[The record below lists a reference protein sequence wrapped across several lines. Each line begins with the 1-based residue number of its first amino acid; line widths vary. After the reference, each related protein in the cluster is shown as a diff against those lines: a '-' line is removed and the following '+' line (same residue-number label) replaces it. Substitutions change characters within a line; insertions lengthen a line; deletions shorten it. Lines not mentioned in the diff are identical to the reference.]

1 MSFGNFPLDSG
12 YMIVDLESQV
22 SDEMVDKFLADN
34 LDKYESK
41 IKGLTQQPVK
51 LARIFNTDEDDIST
65 SKRWQ
70 LPITQNMN
78 EAKSELVKMLTKKI
92 SRLVQFFNKDFD
104 IIKRLVL
111 ISEPQCEQQKNHKDA
126 ESDDANEFYVAIF
139 TLQKNTELIIV
150 DEEGGAERIQKMELK
165 RKQLIILDSKKH
177 HAGGSNNTEQY
188 NCRLHFKMGDK
199 KAHKKSD
206 YVGFPLI
213 KCKDCGAIKNSK
225 DTLKY
230 HRQYRCDWNP
240 NKMEN
245 VRRMSATRKRKRQN
259 SSNSA
264 IEPVLLSGDV
274 PSKK

>member
-1 MSFGNFPLDSG
+1 MSFGNFPFDSG

-34 LDKYESK
+34 LDNYESK

-51 LARIFNTDEDDIST
+51 LARIFNTDEDDINT

-111 ISEPQCEQQKNHKDA
+111 ISEPQCEQQKIHKDA

-150 DEEGGAERIQKMELK
+150 DEEGGIKKMELK